1 MCVYRGTT
9 KHGVLV
15 DFMHF
20 SDFYCSNRFC
30 IVRGLAGLHRLCVH
44 MFLLYQAKKM
54 SLEEHKHLHKYVLT
68 GLPGL
73 FKQGHTGWCLHKKS
87 RFTYF
92 LLIWTPMEVFIFFHQ
107 QTRGFFTIAFSMP
120 KAKRCTNWFY
130 FRAALLHWPLF
141 SIGLI
146 VLSTLCTCACT
157 ITQYILHSNT
167 YEQTEI
173 SSKGVSSFTRRKIT
187 KSFQSIYSI
196 SAGNEDWQAWRQLLL
211 SSHCWKNK
219 NSEVWAG
226 KVGRHSQREPDSVEP
241 AALKGPCSVQ
251 NHQLNRKLPLS
262 CRVEQTWLQ
271 KCKKWKN

>member
-1 MCVYRGTT
+1 MSSQGYQGYSD
-9 KHGVLV
+9 KAVLV
-15 DFMHF
+15 GVCTKSPDSRIFCW
-20 SDFYCSNRFC
+20 YEPPWRFLYSFTNKH
-30 IVRGLAGLHRLCVH
+30 VA
-44 MFLLYQAKKM
+44 FLLLLSLCLKLNAK
-54 SLEEHKHLHKYVLT
+54 
-68 GLPGL
+68 
-73 FKQGHTGWCLHKKS
+73 
-87 RFTYF
+87 
-92 LLIWTPMEVFIFFHQ
+92 
-107 QTRGFFTIAFSMP
+107 
-120 KAKRCTNWFY
+120 
-130 FRAALLHWPLF
+130 PLF

-146 VLSTLCTCACT
+146 ILSTLCTCACT

-196 SAGNEDWQAWRQLLL
+196 SAGNEDWQAWRQLLP

-251 NHQLNRKLPLS
+251 IHQLNRKLLLS